1 MGSNGIGKSS
11 WLFNARQRRQHLVGD
26 FLTDVDILLKVLDGF
41 LYRRVG
47 IRNWE
52 LDSIAI
58 ALHCNHLAS
67 EGRIEEVRQILCNTE
82 NA

>member
-11 WLFNARQRRQHLVGD
+11 WLFNARQRRQHLVGN

-47 IRNWE
+47 IRIWQ
-52 LDSIAI
+52 LDTLYLSHGRQREGFASIDRLDCATLT
-58 ALHCNHLAS
+58 AFY
-67 EGRIEEVRQILCNTE
+67 
-82 NA
+82 